1 MGATDAKAVEFLA
14 SLPNTEVKLSY
25 NTQHERLHAKSYLFI
40 RKTGFNTGYIGSSN
54 LSQSA
59 LTTGL
64 EWNLKITSQEIP
76 HIIEKSLST
85 FKTYW
90 QSNDFETFT
99 GEIES
104 KNKLINALS
113 EARGG
118 DGQVNSFHFDI
129 KPFNHQKEILELLDC
144 ERNLHH
150 RFRNLVVAATG
161 TGKTIISA
169 FDFARFFKKNRK
181 RQINPI

>member
-1 MGATDAKAVEFLA
+1 
-14 SLPNTEVKLSY
+14 
-25 NTQHERLHAKSYLFI
+25 HAKSYFFI

-54 LSQSA
+54 LSHSA

-85 FKTYW
+85 FQTYW
-90 QSNDFETFT
+90 QSNDFEIFD

-104 KNKLINALS
+104 KNKLVQALS
-113 EARGG
+113 EAKGVG
-118 DGQVNSFHFDI
+118 AQQNNFHFDI
-129 KPFNHQKEILELLDC
+129 KPFPHQVEILGLLDA
-144 ERNLHH
+144 ERNLHD
-150 RFRNLVVAATG
+150 RYRNLVVAATG

-169 FDFARFFKKNRK
+169 FDFS
-181 RQINPI
+181 